1 MSSFHSFLRRRS
13 RLLVVAG
20 IAMASAALILFWRA
34 AVLESALRDQSQA
47 LSDSAMKKDRAAET
61 TSAPGSARTLA
72 PAVQQMLRRVDR
84 AANAAHVKVAN
95 VDVHPA
101 AEKPDSP
108 GRLELQLSGTGP
120 YRDVKSLVERMLQSE
135 PTLALDRI
143 SLTRAGGGEA
153 AREVD
158 VQLNFHVADLET
170 R

>member
-1 MSSFHSFLRRRS
+1 MRSIHSFLRRGS
-13 RLLVVAG
+13 RLLVIAG
-20 IAMASAALILFWRA
+20 IAMASAAVVLFWRS
-34 AVLESALRDQSQA
+34 AVIESAMLDRSQA
-47 LSDSAMKKDRAAET
+47 LSDSAMKQDRAGEAIGA
-61 TSAPGSARTLA
+61 SGSGRPLA

-84 AANAAHVKVAN
+84 AANAAHVKIAN

-120 YRDVKSLVERMLQSE
+120 YRDVKNLVERMLQSE

-143 SLTRAGGGEA
+143 SVTRAGGGEA